1 MKVAPIL
8 SVHGRAN
15 ILPHEDVNVSGK
27 KTSTFAAQVSPLK
40 MLDNGLPSR
49 IK

>member
-8 SVHGRAN
+8 SVHGRVN

-27 KTSTFAAQVSPLK
+27 NTPTFSAPISPLK
-40 MLDNGLPSR
+40 NAR
-49 IK
+49 